1 MKLNVCATLLLSGLA
16 ASLSVNSAQG
26 LEPFKFDS
34 FPPGSIRASG
44 WLGDQLALE
53 ADGLAGHLFD
63 FYRYV
68 KESIWL
74 GGTYTYS
81 ELHED
86 APYWFNYIVPLAWSL
101 DDARLKK
108 DAKTFLDY
116 TLDHQA
122 EDGWLGPE
130 KTRQTRGLWAR
141 SLLCFGLVQYA
152 EADPTETER
161 IVDSMHKFVTLAH
174 TMLQANFTG
183 LIEDKAEGDDFDPY
197 GFGLMRTHEL
207 PISFMWLLDN
217 HPRDNSKVIREAIE
231 LMFAGGRQGNGDW
244 TTFFVE
250 GVFPT
255 QGTPYIE
262 TPGFAHGVNLAEGLR
277 YPTVLYRISKNE
289 SLVPQTY
296 MAVNLTTT
304 YQTALS
310 GTIIADEFLGS
321 LNPQRGS
328 ETCTTVESM
337 FSYAYLY
344 RFYGYNDF
352 ADRAEL
358 AAFNALPAALTAD
371 CYPKFVVSA
380 YVKQKDTVVHMLLS
394 PTSVSGKLQGSSF
407 SVDCETNYPFSGE
420 LNYKIEAER
429 DFQFAIRVPGWVT
442 DLKKTSISINGV
454 KPTQL
459 NPDASGLQYVPI
471 RRGKT
476 MITVDL
482 PLEIRT
488 VERNGSVG
496 IYRGPLLYAADITIN
511 ETSHQPLNWT
521 DRLPLP
527 ASQVDPRSRDYV
539 MNPSSPWQFAI
550 DPSTLAVQQEHRV
563 DSRLPNPVWTS
574 GGPPTALS
582 VDAYPIDWPLD
593 LGTAAPPPINPVVDA
608 RTKTSLRLVPF
619 GAAKLHIAQ
628 FPVANIT
635 S

>member
-1 MKLNVCATLLLSGLA
+1 M
-16 ASLSVNSAQG
+16 
-26 LEPFKFDS
+26 
-34 FPPGSIRASG
+34 
-44 WLGDQLALE
+44 
-53 ADGLAGHLFD
+53 
-63 FYRYV
+63 
-68 KESIWL
+68 
-74 GGTYTYS
+74 
-81 ELHED
+81 
-86 APYWFNYIVPLAWSL
+86 
-101 DDARLKK
+101 
-108 DAKTFLDY
+108 
-116 TLDHQA
+116 
-122 EDGWLGPE
+122 
-130 KTRQTRGLWAR
+130 
-141 SLLCFGLVQYA
+141 
-152 EADPTETER
+152 
-161 IVDSMHKFVTLAH
+161 
-174 TMLQANFTG
+174 
-183 LIEDKAEGDDFDPY
+183 
-197 GFGLMRTHEL
+197 
-207 PISFMWLLDN
+207 
-217 HPRDNSKVIREAIE
+217 
-231 LMFAGGRQGNGDW
+231 
-244 TTFFVE
+244 
-250 GVFPT
+250 
-255 QGTPYIE
+255 
-262 TPGFAHGVNLAEGLR
+262 
-277 YPTVLYRISKNE
+277 
-289 SLVPQTY
+289 
-296 MAVNLTTT
+296 LTT
-304 YQTALS
+304 
-310 GTIIADEFLGS
+310 GT
-321 LNPQRGS
+321 
-328 ETCTTVESM
+328 
-337 FSYAYLY
+337 
-344 RFYGYNDF
+344 
-352 ADRAEL
+352 
-358 AAFNALPAALTAD
+358 
-371 CYPKFVVSA
+371 
-380 YVKQKDTVVHMLLS
+380 
-394 PTSVSGKLQGSSF
+394 
-407 SVDCETNYPFSGE
+407 VDCETNYPFSGE